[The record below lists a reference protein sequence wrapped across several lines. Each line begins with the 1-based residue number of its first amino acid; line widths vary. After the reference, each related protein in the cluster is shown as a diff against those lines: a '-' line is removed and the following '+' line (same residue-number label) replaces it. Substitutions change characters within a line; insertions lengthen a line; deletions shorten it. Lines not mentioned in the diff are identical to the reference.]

1 LPNSTY
7 SLERVAN
14 YARRFINRAPLTFA
28 DTNDPAFMIGDWVR
42 NIVLA
47 PPFAW
52 RWNRA
57 TTTLALT
64 TGNQDYVKNL
74 PTFGWLES
82 ANVVDTVSVP
92 NAAYRTEVA
101 LNDEGEIVNNQPNR
115 IGARIDDG
123 NGNITFRVMPPPTA
137 NFTVTNLTYQ
147 NASPKFSKLSDTW
160 APIPDY
166 FQNIIQEGFLAK
178 MFQYWD
184 DSRYPSTMTMFAR
197 SLVAA
202 NGGLSQ
208 SQVNFFLADLLINPL
223 TQQNLTLSG
232 QNATQSRS
240 LV

>member
-1 LPNSTY
+1 
-7 SLERVAN
+7 
-14 YARRFINRAPLTFA
+14 
-28 DTNDPAFMIGDWVR
+28 
-42 NIVLA
+42 
-47 PPFAW
+47 
-52 RWNRA
+52 
-57 TTTLALT
+57 
-64 TGNQDYVKNL
+64 
-74 PTFGWLES
+74 
-82 ANVVDTVSVP
+82 
-92 NAAYRTEVA
+92 
-101 LNDEGEIVNNQPNR
+101 
-115 IGARIDDG
+115 
-123 NGNITFRVMPPPTA
+123 
-137 NFTVTNLTYQ
+137 
-147 NASPKFSKLSDTW
+147 LSDTW